1 MFERIAGCM
10 VILIS
15 LVVLVMAGF
24 VLYIAIDKT
33 GIETTKTTTTEVTK
47 KWYEPPMTTSTFVMH
62 GKMLVPITHRKPEAY
77 KIGFVL
83 EGEDKS
89 CKVELEIYDQLSVGK
104 KIIVEYGHGRFSKKY
119 WPTSVSPITETQSP

>member
-1 MFERIAGCM
+1 MFERITGCLI
-10 VILIS
+10 ILIS

-24 VLYIAIDKT
+24 VLCIAIDKT
-33 GIETTKTTTTEVTK
+33 GIEATKTTTTEVTK

-83 EGEDKS
+83 EGKERS
-89 CKVELEIYDQLSVGK
+89 LKVQIEMYNQLTVGQQVT
-104 KIIVEYGHGRFSKKY
+104 VEYGFGRFSKEPYATKVVF
-119 WPTSVSPITETQSP
+119 TDKNSS